1 MKDEDPYYHI
11 GVHSEHQLGGGNIQS
26 YSSMDES
33 SASSYYHE
41 QIDASSVVSV
51 EMILYRYVD
60 DKLMECLTIEEW
72 KWKEDE
78 C

>member
-1 MKDEDPYYHI
+1 MKEEDPYYNI
-11 GVHSEHQLGGGNIQS
+11 GVHSEHQLGGGDVQG

-41 QIDASSVVSV
+41 QIDASGIIGV

-60 DKLMECLTIEEW
+60 DKLTETVVVEKW

>member
-1 MKDEDPYYHI
+1 MKDEDSYYRI
-11 GVHSEHQLGGGNIQS
+11 GIHSEYQLGGGSGQG
-26 YSSMDES
+26 YSSIDES

-41 QIDASSVVSV
+41 QIDASGVIRV
-51 EMILYRYVD
+51 EMILYRYAD
-60 DKLMECLTIEEW
+60 DKLTERVLVKEW